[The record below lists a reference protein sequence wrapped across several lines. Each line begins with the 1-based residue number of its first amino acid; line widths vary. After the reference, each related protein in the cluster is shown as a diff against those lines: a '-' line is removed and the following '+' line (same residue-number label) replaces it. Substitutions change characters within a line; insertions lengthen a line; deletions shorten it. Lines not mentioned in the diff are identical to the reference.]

1 MKRSTHCARQVCSFL
16 SSALLLPEEEE
27 RKKPLVVLPEVV
39 VEVMHF
45 FQQIAVSSW
54 VSDADKGVSFVVVD
68 SGEG

>member
-54 VSDADKGVSFVVVD
+54 D
-68 SGEG
+68 SGCHGQISFGGVF